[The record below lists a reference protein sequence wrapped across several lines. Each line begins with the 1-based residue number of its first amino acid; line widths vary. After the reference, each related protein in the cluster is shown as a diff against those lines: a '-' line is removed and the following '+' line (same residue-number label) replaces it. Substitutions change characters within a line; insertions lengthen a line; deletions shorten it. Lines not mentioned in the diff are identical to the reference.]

1 MVAVENII
9 VAAVTVI
16 AFALTIIAIL
26 AWHRARDIHL
36 LLLAGGFSLFF
47 VKGVVLTT
55 ALFFTG
61 LNLAE
66 LFIISGA
73 FDLLILAL
81 FYGFTL
87 RR

>member
-1 MVAVENII
+1 MVAVENVI

-16 AFALTIIAIL
+16 ALALTIIAIL
-26 AWHRARDIHL
+26 AWRRVRDLRL
-36 LLLAGGFSLFF
+36 LLLAGGFALFF
-47 VKGVVLTT
+47 AKGVVLTT
-55 ALFFTG
+55 ALFLTG

-66 LFIISGA
+66 LFIISST
-73 FDLLILAL
+73 FDLMILAL